1 MTLIDSNIL
10 IDILGGDAQ
19 WSAPSIDALAACA
32 KRGPVAIN
40 DVIYAELAA
49 GFESRKL
56 LDVEIEVF
64 GLVVTRLS
72 RDGLYLAGQAFRQ
85 YRLAGGTRTNVL
97 ADFFIGAQAS
107 AEGWPI
113 LTRDARRYRTYFPD
127 VALVG
132 VEG

>member
-1 MTLIDSNIL
+1 M
-10 IDILGGDAQ
+10 
-19 WSAPSIDALAACA
+19 
-32 KRGPVAIN
+32 
-40 DVIYAELAA
+40 IYAELAA

-56 LDVEIEVF
+56 RDAEIEAF

-72 RDGLYLAGQAFRQ
+72 RDALYLAGQAFRQ

-113 LTRDARRYRTYFPD
+113 LTRDARRYGTYFPD
-127 VALVG
+127 IALLGVG
-132 VEG
+132 G